1 MNDEHA
7 PHAHHDGPEPNPG
20 SRSGSEKKGGAAIPI
35 VIAVVAVLGLGA
47 GLMLR
52 AESKRNKATLGAE
65 PKPVTVIEAVSG
77 KYRASRTYVSTVE
90 PWVEAKIGPQL
101 VSAYV
106 DTVLVRPGAFVKR
119 GEVLATLD
127 CRGTSA
133 QAQAVAMQARALD
146 ARQKA
151 LASESTRM
159 QGLVGRGFV
168 AENEAE
174 QKMAQSA
181 AEESQVLAA
190 KAKLLGSSLE
200 VNDCVLRAPFEG
212 EVAQR
217 FVDPG
222 AFIKPSMSVVTLVD
236 RSTVRVSGDAPET
249 DFGIVAP
256 GTKVKVLLISTK
268 KELEGVVSRRSPS
281 ADPQTRTVHFE
292 LDIADPSRTIPVGTT
307 AEVKIE
313 VGDAMSVTEIPLV
326 AASVRGSKALVFVV
340 EDGKAKQM
348 SVTVKGESSGKLYLA
363 QDLKPGSKIV
373 LEGRA
378 LLNDGDP
385 VNAKTA
391 PPPKEP
397 EKKDDKKDDKKPAP
411 SAPTAASSAPP
422 SPAAPGSNVGGRA
435 P

>member
-1 MNDEHA
+1 MTEHSELSPSDVPA
-7 PHAHHDGPEPNPG
+7 DAHA
-20 SRSGSEKKGGAAIPI
+20 KKGSVAVPI
-35 VIAVVAVLGLGA
+35 VVAIVAVLAVGGGL
-47 GLMLR
+47 LLR
-52 AESKRNKATLGAE
+52 AESKRNKATLAAE

-77 KYRASRTYVSTVE
+77 KYRANRTYVSTVE

-106 DTVLVRPGAFVKR
+106 DTVLVRPGAVVKR

-159 QGLVGRGFV
+159 QGLVSRGFV

-174 QKMAQSA
+174 QKLAQSA

-222 AFIKPSMSVVTLVD
+222 AFIKPSMFVVTLVD
-236 RSTVRVSGDAPET
+236 RTTVRVTGDAPET
-249 DFGIVAP
+249 DFAVVAP

-268 KELEGVVSRRSPS
+268 KELEGVIARRSPS

-292 LDIADPSRTIPVGTT
+292 LDIADPTRSIPVGTT
-307 AEVKIE
+307 AEVRIE
-313 VGDAMSVTEIPLV
+313 VGEAAQVTEIPLV
-326 AASVRGSKALVFVV
+326 AASVRGSKAIVFVV

-348 SVTVKGESSGKLYLA
+348 SVAVKGESAGKVYLA
-363 QDLKPGSKIV
+363 QDLKPGSKVV

-391 PPPKEP
+391 PPPKE
-397 EKKDDKKDDKKPAP
+397 EKKEEKKEPKPAAAPSGSAPAAAP
-411 SAPTAASSAPP
+411 SAAH
-422 SPAAPGSNVGGRA
+422 VGGKA